1 MTRVALKTK
10 YESEP
15 EAGSGTLTVGAGEL
29 KLKASCSDWTFLNGV
44 SSLRGISL
52 GIEKPGAF
60 LIDYDLHQQVWHCL
74 LHPLACSI
82 RLLSFCFHIAFP
94 LYRESVCVCVCV
106 PLEICATSIVVL
118 LISCLIL
125 NGSIVDGHHW
135 IDIYLERGTASPAC
149 QSNFEISFCQFLE
162 EFIGAVE

>member
-1 MTRVALKTK
+1 MKTK

-15 EAGSGTLTVGAGEL
+15 EEGFGTLTVGAGEL

-44 SSLRGISL
+44 SSLRGVSL

-74 LHPLACSI
+74 LDPLACFI

-94 LYRESVCVCVCV
+94 LYCESSVCVRF
-106 PLEICATSIVVL
+106 L
-118 LISCLIL
+118 LKF
-125 NGSIVDGHHW
+125 V
-135 IDIYLERGTASPAC
+135 RPA
-149 QSNFEISFCQFLE
+149 
-162 EFIGAVE
+162 